1 MAPTFDFSKGIPNI
15 VPARTLDVFNN
26 ITEDD
31 DFTDYAGSGDEYQAD
46 EDTLSQNVEN
56 ENDNKI
62 NIMDVDTTYGE
73 INDIEE
79 KLLSIEM
86 ENDNTLNEYNVFD
99 VLDKKY
105 GLYYNGCNELDIKL
119 HHINVAFKLGY
130 DVLVRN
136 TTMNVFEK
144 IANDFEI
151 NFDYISLKENNN
163 VYVLHNKEKKV
174 ENIKNNFPKLN
185 KIVENK
191 KINTRRLFKS
201 NILDAKACL
210 LSYKIQLFKY
220 KKIKYNLYNNIKDFH
235 NIYDKHK
242 KSYKELMDS
251 FDAVLKEI
259 NDEEKEE
266 QLKNLCEKLK
276 QNNKKKI
283 NEDNNICKLMFKLE
297 NQKVEKLYI
306 LADIGEEINKKNI
319 VDEKQFL
326 QQVKKNEDLY
336 YIYDLKSKNKTS
348 RFINMCNKL
357 YILKNKINL
366 GNIISNNL
374 LTFIRDM
381 PKNDFT
387 YLLSLF

>member
-99 VLDKKY
+99 VL
-105 GLYYNGCNELDIKL
+105 
-119 HHINVAFKLGY
+119 
-130 DVLVRN
+130 VRN

-210 LSYKIQLFKY
+210 LSYKIQ
-220 KKIKYNLYNNIKDFH
+220 
-235 NIYDKHK
+235 
-242 KSYKELMDS
+242 
-251 FDAVLKEI
+251 
-259 NDEEKEE
+259 
-266 QLKNLCEKLK
+266 
-276 QNNKKKI
+276 
-283 NEDNNICKLMFKLE
+283 
-297 NQKVEKLYI
+297 
-306 LADIGEEINKKNI
+306 
-319 VDEKQFL
+319 FL

>member
-86 ENDNTLNEYNVFD
+86 ENDNTLNEYNVF
-99 VLDKKY
+99 
-105 GLYYNGCNELDIKL
+105 
-119 HHINVAFKLGY
+119 